1 MPRPPIE
8 LTPNQ
13 IAEVET
19 LASVLSK
26 EQIADYFGI
35 DRNTLNA
42 IMDRQP
48 EVFQRYKKGKSKA
61 VRAVGTKLLQ
71 KAMEGDLTSMIFYLK
86 TQAGWSTEKR
96 PEPIELPA
104 INISLT
110 DATNKTTD

>member
-1 MPRPPIE
+1 MPRPTKD
-8 LTPNQ
+8 LTPEQ

-42 IMDRQP
+42 IMGRQP

-71 KAMEGDLTSMIFYLK
+71 KAMDGDLTSMIFYLK
-86 TQAGWSTEKR
+86 TQAGWTTEQK
-96 PEPIELPA
+96 PEPIELPP

>member
-35 DRNTLNA
+35 GRNTFTA
-42 IMDRQP
+42 ILERDP
-48 EVFQRYKKGKSKA
+48 EVFVRYKKGKSKA
-61 VRAVGTKLLQ
+61 IRAVGTKLLQ
-71 KAMEGDLTSMIFYLK
+71 KAMEGDIASMIFYLK
-86 TQAGWSTEKR
+86 TQAGWSTEQR

-110 DATNKTTD
+110 DETNKTTD